1 MPSGPGERPACVT
14 PLTGRRRDVVTRMPE
29 LLKVR
34 LSEPVSVSDLGRM
47 QDNIGTLVN
56 PIAANPMLAGNQ
68 IVGVELS
75 TTAVNVSHG
84 LGRAWT
90 NYAITAKD
98 ANEDVWYSSTEN
110 RDRFLT
116 LTATGTV
123 TVNVLVW

>member
-1 MPSGPGERPACVT
+1 MPGGVGERPVCVT
-14 PLTGRRRDVVTRMPE
+14 PPSGRRRDAVTRMPE

-56 PIAANPMLAGNQ
+56 PIANNPMLAGNQ

-75 TTAVNVSHG
+75 AAAVNVSHG

-90 NYAITAKD
+90 NYVITAKD